1 MALGNKCPNRLAD
14 NHNPKNQQKNNMK
27 NPTYVGEVIHKHNNN
42 PMEGY
47 YLHHAFHLNIIYNYE
62 EAYY

>member
-1 MALGNKCPNRLAD
+1 
-14 NHNPKNQQKNNMK
+14 MK